1 MNTSGT
7 KELAFV
13 FKGGGWGNN
22 PQNVFYSKYG
32 QKKKK
37 SMVQVPSFL
46 PAICFRIGI
55 QDMDIK

>member
-13 FKGGGWGNN
+13 FKGGVGNN
-22 PQNVFYSKYG
+22 LKMSFIQSMV
-32 QKKKK
+32 KK

-46 PAICFRIGI
+46 PCTCFRIGI